1 MQTRQNPI
9 KQGLLKIENLLQRM
23 IEGPFD
29 RSSKVEP
36 AALAR
41 KLETAMEEGQRT
53 LDGGRHLVP
62 NVYDIYVSMKDHRE
76 LMQVQ
81 KTLIEEWKRSLI
93 EFARQQR
100 YNLLT
105 DPVLR
110 LHGDSQ
116 LRPGKVRIEAHIED
130 PKQAPPGGGGG
141 LPGDMMGTAQLSPEQ
156 LAQLRANLA
165 ASQPAAAAPPA
176 FAPPVYPYTAPGGS
190 AAGAYPASPQSA
202 PFVALPEAWLSI
214 RLPQGGREK
223 YPIKK
228 EVISIGRQRYNDI
241 VVEDKKVSRDHAK
254 IMYQNGAFV
263 IYDLGSTNGIT
274 INGRP
279 HMRQHTLNNGDR
291 FTIGSYDFYFQRL

>member
-9 KQGLLKIENLLQRM
+9 KQGLLKIENLLQWM

-81 KTLIEEWKRSLI
+81 KTLIEEWKHSLI

-100 YNLLT
+100 YNLIT
-105 DPVLR
+105 DPLLR

-116 LRPGKVRIEAHIED
+116 LKPGKIRIDAHIED
-130 PKQAPPGGGGG
+130 PKQGGGSG

-165 ASQPAAAAPPA
+165 ASQPAAAAPPV
-176 FAPPVYPYTAPGGS
+176 FAPPVYPYSAPGGGN
-190 AAGAYPASPQSA
+190 AAGGYSA
-202 PFVALPEAWLSI
+202 PPQPSPFAALPEAWLSI
-214 RLPQGGREK
+214 RLPQGGQAK
-223 YPIKK
+223 YEIKK

-279 HMRQHTLNNGDR
+279 HMRQHTLNNGDH
-291 FTIGSYDFYFQRL
+291 FTIGSYNFHFQRL